1 VNTTVNS
8 LPTGACLVPPLPITR
23 FKDAIFIPLP
33 VELWRAT
40 PGGCCCCQFCK
51 ADGSPGFWD
60 TLALGAAAPGNRRD
74 DRTYTV
80 HHPGL
85 HAPHIRKEKA
95 ARAIASH
102 AYNDLLQ
109 ATATASTVGLRRH
122 IRNQSIP
129 KSPMPMLPDS
139 KRQQGELPL

>member
-1 VNTTVNS
+1 VNTVVNS
-8 LPTGACLVPPLPITR
+8 LPTGACLIPSLPITR

-33 VELWRAT
+33 VELWRAS
-40 PGGCCCCQFCK
+40 PGGGCCCQFCK

-60 TLALGAAAPGNRRD
+60 TLALSAAVPGKRHD

-95 ARAIASH
+95 ARATASH
-102 AYNDLLQ
+102 AYNDLAGNGYCFECGLEKAHLEAKHPESQ
-109 ATATASTVGLRRH
+109 AENPTSESQP
-122 IRNQSIP
+122 NP
-129 KSPMPMLPDS
+129 
-139 KRQQGELPL
+139 E

>member
-1 VNTTVNS
+1 VNTVVNS
-8 LPTGACLVPPLPITR
+8 LPTGACLIPSLPITR

-33 VELWRAT
+33 VELWRAS
-40 PGGCCCCQFCK
+40 PGGGCCCQFCK

-60 TLALGAAAPGNRRD
+60 TLALSAAVPGKRHD

-95 ARAIASH
+95 ARATASH
-102 AYNDLLQ
+102 AYNDLAGNGYCFECGLEKAHPEAKHPEFQ
-109 ATATASTVGLRRH
+109 AENPTSES
-122 IRNQSIP
+122 QP
-129 KSPMPMLPDS
+129 SP
-139 KRQQGELPL
+139 E